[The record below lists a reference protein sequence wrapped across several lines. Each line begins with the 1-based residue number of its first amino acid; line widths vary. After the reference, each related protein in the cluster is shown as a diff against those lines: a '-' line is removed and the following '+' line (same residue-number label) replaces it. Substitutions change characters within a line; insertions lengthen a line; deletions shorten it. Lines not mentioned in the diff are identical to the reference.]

1 MFIHV
6 FCSEPNGRTVNI
18 QRTVTTSSNGPKL
31 TSVLHSPTM
40 VRKALQTQ
48 SRNRSRSPNYQS
60 HIESQITRDVSYD
73 SVPVPDRNQ
82 STSQRS
88 YNYAK
93 TTDTKRTNVPYS
105 TDLVGGETTDLSK
118 ELREVPL
125 SSDILPQP
133 GTKVTTTVSDL
144 LAAYGHGRILWI
156 LISY

>member
-1 MFIHV
+1 MQLGQLLFIHV

-18 QRTVTTSSNGPKL
+18 QRTVTTSNNVPKP

-40 VRKALQTQ
+40 VRKALQAQ

-60 HIESQITRDVSYD
+60 HIESQITRDASYD
-73 SVPVPDRNQ
+73 TVPVPDRNQ
-82 STSQRS
+82 STSQRT

-93 TTDTKRTNVPYS
+93 TTDTKR
-105 TDLVGGETTDLSK
+105 DLVGGETTDLSK

-144 LAAYGHGRILWI
+144 LAAHGHDQILRI
-156 LISY
+156 